1 MGIAGGFGPRD
12 LVMTQLQI
20 SLPDTAK
27 QFVEQQVATGRYGS
41 ASDYVVDLVEKARIQ
56 AAKEKLAE
64 LILEGE
70 NSGEGV
76 EYSEEQ
82 WEARRKELVAELE
95 RRRSA

>member
-1 MGIAGGFGPRD
+1 
-12 LVMTQLQI
+12 MTQLQI

-41 ASDYVVDLVEKARIQ
+41 ASDYVVELVEKARVQ

-76 EYSEEQ
+76 EYSEEA
-82 WEARRKELVAELE
+82 WERRLAELRKEAQ
-95 RRRSA
+95 RRRSV